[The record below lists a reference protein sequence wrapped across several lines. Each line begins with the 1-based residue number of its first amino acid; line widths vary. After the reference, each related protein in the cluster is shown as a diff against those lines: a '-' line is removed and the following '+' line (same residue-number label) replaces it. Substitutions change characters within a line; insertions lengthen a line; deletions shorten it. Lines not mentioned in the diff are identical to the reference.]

1 LDSKLKF
8 IAQFIENK
16 LFLCGNIDGLL
27 LDVVGDVL
35 DLDVVGDVL
44 DLDVISTFVGD
55 VLDLDV
61 VVALAA
67 RRKRLTIIRCKFLAN
82 FIKHQM
88 LETNQIIPSLSYVIH
103 TNKFVNE
110 RLK

>member
-1 LDSKLKF
+1 MDSKLKF

-16 LFLCGNIDGLL
+16 LFLGGNIDGLL

-44 DLDVISTFVGD
+44 DLDVVSTFVGD

-67 RRKRLTIIRCKFLAN
+67 R
-82 FIKHQM
+82 
-88 LETNQIIPSLSYVIH
+88 IIPSLSYVIH
-103 TNKFVNE
+103 SNKFVNE